1 MIGHVSLV
9 GAGPGAPDLLTIR
22 AARRLAEADLV
33 LYDALCAREVRMM
46 APEARWFYVG
56 KRAGR
61 ESIGQAAINRLL
73 VRAARR
79 GFCVVRLKSGDPF
92 VLGRGG
98 EEALALVEAGI
109 PFEVIPGVSSVV
121 AAPGLAG
128 IPLTHR
134 GLASGFLV
142 VSGHTEAAYAAA
154 LDSLQPGSATVVVL
168 MGLGSRGTIA
178 TRLIGRGWDAATP
191 AAIVGGAATSEAW
204 RWLGRLDELGGAQLP
219 PGGAPGLLVIG
230 AVAALAPAL
239 QAQFGQLAAQSD
251 EAGLRRERDAAN
263 Q

>member
-1 MIGHVSLV
+1 
-9 GAGPGAPDLLTIR
+9 
-22 AARRLAEADLV
+22 
-33 LYDALCAREVRMM
+33 DALCGREVRMM

-61 ESIGQAAINRLL
+61 ESISQAAINRLL

-98 EEALALVEAGI
+98 EEALALVDAGI
-109 PFEVIPGVSSVV
+109 PFEVIPGVSSVL

-142 VSGHTEAAYAAA
+142 VSGHTEAAYAPA
-154 LDSLQPGSATVVVL
+154 LGGLTPGSVTVVVL
-168 MGLGSRGTIA
+168 MGLGARAAIAARLIDRGGDSGDGRARSSGDRRGGGAGADAAGAVRA
-178 TRLIGRGWDAATP
+178 TRERAE
-191 AAIVGGAATSEAW
+191 GA
-204 RWLGRLDELGGAQLP
+204 GCG
-219 PGGAPGLLVIG
+219 
-230 AVAALAPAL
+230 
-239 QAQFGQLAAQSD
+239 
-251 EAGLRRERDAAN
+251 
-263 Q
+263 

>member
-1 MIGHVSLV
+1 
-9 GAGPGAPDLLTIR
+9 
-22 AARRLAEADLV
+22 
-33 LYDALCAREVRMM
+33 MM

-61 ESIGQAAINRLL
+61 ESISQAAINRLL

-98 EEALALVEAGI
+98 EEALALVDAGI
-109 PFEVIPGVSSVV
+109 PFEVIPGVSSVL

-142 VSGHTEAAYAAA
+142 VSGHTATAYSSA
-154 LDSLQPGSATVVVL
+154 LEGLQPASVTVVVL
-168 MGLGSRGTIA
+168 MGLGARGAIA
-178 TRLIGRGWDAATP
+178 AKLIERGWEADTP

-204 RWLGRLDELGGAQLP
+204 RWLGRLDGLATAEIP

-239 QAQFGQLAAQSD
+239 QAQFGQLAANEQ
-251 EAGLRRERDAAN
+251 RREADAAN
-263 Q
+263 E